1 MTPMSLTTIWTLA
14 QKELRDALRNRWFLL
29 YTAAF
34 AVLALAFSYLA
45 LAGAGIVGF
54 AGFGRT
60 AASLINLVL
69 LIVPLMALT
78 VGSQSL
84 AGEWERGTL
93 SYLLTQPVTRYEIL
107 LGKYLGL
114 ALSLLAAL
122 ALGFGISGL
131 VMTVGGAGSADPGQ
145 YLQLTWLA
153 FLLSLAMLS
162 VGFLVSAL
170 TRRASVAVGIGL
182 FLWLGFVF
190 LGDLGLMGT
199 SIALKLPIEQLF
211 LLSLANPLQVFKM
224 ASILDINATL
234 DLLGPAGIYAMQEY
248 GAQLRGVFLA
258 LTAAWIVAPAL
269 AAYVRFHLR
278 GRGASCEG
286 RCPLHNSQLAIHDS
300 QFDG

>member
-1 MTPMSLTTIWTLA
+1 MSLTTVWTLA

-29 YTAAF
+29 YSAAF
-34 AVLALAFSYLA
+34 AALALAFSYLA

-60 AASLINLVL
+60 TASLINLVL

-93 SYLLTQPVTRYEIL
+93 SYLLTQPVGRYEVM

-122 ALGFGISGL
+122 ALGFGVSGL
-131 VMTVGGAGSADPGQ
+131 VMALSGSGATDPTQ
-145 YLQLTWLA
+145 YLRLMALA

-162 VGFLVSAL
+162 VGFLVSAF

-182 FLWLGFVF
+182 FLWLAFVF
-190 LGDLGLMGT
+190 LGDLGMMGT
-199 SIALKLPIEQLF
+199 SMALRVPIANLF
-211 LLSLANPLQVFKM
+211 LMSLTNPLQVFKM
-224 ASILDINATL
+224 AAILDIRATL
-234 DLLGPAGIYAMQEY
+234 DILGPAGIYAVQRY
-248 GAQLRGVFLA
+248 GEGLLVIFLA
-258 LTAAWIVAPAL
+258 VLAVWTIAPA
-269 AAYVRFHLR
+269 AIAYVRLAAR
-278 GRGASCEG
+278 G
-286 RCPLHNSQLAIHDS
+286 D
-300 QFDG
+300 F